1 MDSKNEKPDNGLSG
15 VYLKSIFIGS
25 LIVNRERKHFVLHKL
40 HDCDYRNCHRKVL
53 KNSSDVI
60 YKDNN
65 NTELFH
71 FSECHT
77 FAYQDFVQCS
87 HNVHS

>member
-1 MDSKNEKPDNGLSG
+1 MGSKNEKPYNCLPGM
-15 VYLKSIFIGS
+15 YLKAFS
-25 LIVNRERKHFVLHKL
+25 LAYLLLIEKEKHFVLYTL
-40 HDCDYRNCHRKVL
+40 CDCDYRNCHRKVL

-87 HNVHS
+87 HNAHS